1 MSELAG
7 TVSGKQTTKQC
18 VGWSKNGTKNTLL
31 RGVQG
36 DTFYV
41 SKQNLNGIP
50 KLNHRTFFI
59 CMYLKNCL
67 YFSSLTLEDVL
78 VVVNQKINL

>member
-1 MSELAG
+1 MEKIGNPEPSEGWLPLSELAG
-7 TVSGKQTTKQC
+7 TVSGKQTNKQC
-18 VGWSKNGTKNTLL
+18 AGWSKHGTKNTLL

-50 KLNHRTFFI
+50 KITGHFLYVCT
-59 CMYLKNCL
+59 LKIVCIL
-67 YFSSLTLEDVL
+67 AH
-78 VVVNQKINL
+78 

>member
-1 MSELAG
+1 MEKIGNPEPSEGWLSLSELAG

-18 VGWSKNGTKNTLL
+18 AGWSKNRTKNTLL

-41 SKQNLNGIP
+41 SKQN
-50 KLNHRTFFI
+50 
-59 CMYLKNCL
+59 
-67 YFSSLTLEDVL
+67 
-78 VVVNQKINL
+78 